1 MKREAQNV
9 LKELDNLSAQN
20 RYVSSFSQTT
30 IYIGLGETDLA
41 FKWLEQAYQE
51 RLWYL
56 ALLAVDPLF
65 DRLHGD
71 PRFTDL
77 VRRMNLTP
85 ATQSWTQLGP
95 A

>member
-1 MKREAQNV
+1 MKREAQDV
-9 LKELDNLSAQN
+9 LNELNDLARQN
-20 RYVSSFSQTT
+20 RYVSSFSRVP
-30 IYIGLGETDLA
+30 IYIGLGEADLA
-41 FKWLEQAYQE
+41 FKWLEQAYQD

-56 ALLAVDPLF
+56 ALLSVDPLF

-85 ATQSWTQLGP
+85 P
-95 A
+95 AKS